1 MSGGIKERTRCGF
14 LSAFNDSVHTTYAV
28 GSRLNQLSDSDV
40 HAVNRGYEQHSEEEA
55 SNGTYSKSR
64 KIVIN
69 DAENTGTHR
78 NVTIELEGTSPRALR
93 CPSYQLVRRRGVK
106 LHS

>member
-14 LSAFNDSVHTTYAV
+14 LSAFNDYVHTTSAV

-40 HAVNRGYEQHSEEEA
+40 HAVNRGYEQNSEEEA

-69 DAENTGTHR
+69 DEENTGTHK
-78 NVTIELEGTSPRALR
+78 NVKIELIRGNFATSIALPLIQTRAETW
-93 CPSYQLVRRRGVK
+93 C
-106 LHS
+106 

>member
-93 CPSYQLVRRRGVK
+93 RP
-106 LHS
+106 